1 MTDAPRKKRVYRNK
15 AAAVPATPVVT
26 PEPVAAPAP
35 KVRKPRAAKAEAPVL
50 PTAKVE
56 DTTAVL
62 LADVVE
68 FNGNNGTEPKDSL
81 VQELPKEE
89 TIVVKQ
95 SYIPPAVNLVADIP
109 PVEPPKSAW
118 QKFKDWFKS

>member
-15 AAAVPATPVVT
+15 AAAIPATPVVT

-50 PTAKVE
+50 PTVE
-56 DTTAVL
+56 DTTMVL
-62 LADVVE
+62 LADVVD
-68 FNGNNGTEPKDSL
+68 GNNGIVPKGSL

-89 TIVVKQ
+89 TIVVKP

-109 PVEPPKSAW
+109 PVEPPKSVW
-118 QKFKDWFKS
+118 QKFKDWFKG